1 MKLDRVNIVE
11 KEEVWNMYGHVIG
24 DNYNFL
30 GKRDTVI
37 IEKGERPSNKEI
49 IDFVI
54 RNVSDHKATVKT
66 LMTGY
71 FIHDYDGEV
80 KHDPKGIPH
89 RTVEYFNSLMHIL
102 TQTFDITQG
111 EDVETFVLK
120 KHLSGSTF
128 KEVKPFGTV
137 DNLRLQ

>member
-1 MKLDRVNIVE
+1 MKLERVNIVE
-11 KEEVWNMYGHVIG
+11 KEHEWSMYGHITG

-30 GKRDTVI
+30 GKRHTVI
-37 IEKGERPSNKEI
+37 IEEGERPSNKEI
-49 IDFVI
+49 IDFVL
-54 RNVSDHKATVKT
+54 RNVSDHKAAVKT

-71 FIHDYDGEV
+71 FIHEGNADV
-80 KHDPKGIPH
+80 KHNEKGIPH

-128 KEVKPFGTV
+128 KEVKPFGTI
-137 DNLRLQ
+137 DDLRLQ

>member
-11 KEEVWNMYGHVIG
+11 KEHEWNMYGHVIG

-37 IEKGERPSNKEI
+37 IEEGERPSNKEI
-49 IDFVI
+49 IDFVL

-89 RTVEYFNSLMHIL
+89 RAVQHFNSLMHLL
-102 TQTFDITQG
+102 TNDYDITEG
-111 EDVETFVLK
+111 KDVEMFILK